1 MNNAALEMENQ
12 RLESELAKNSPAAIQ
27 RIEIWN
33 DQLIREKDQMMG
45 LINAKEQEI
54 YNIDNELR
62 NQIDVS
68 DRLVAQLRGTIAE
81 LDAKLKK
88 SHQMI
93 EEKRKED

>member
-81 LDAKLKK
+81 LDAKLKQ
-88 SHQMI
+88 SHH
-93 EEKRKED
+93 KL

>member
-1 MNNAALEMENQ
+1 
-12 RLESELAKNSPAAIQ
+12 
-27 RIEIWN
+27 
-33 DQLIREKDQMMG
+33 MMG

-88 SHQMI
+88 SH
-93 EEKRKED
+93 